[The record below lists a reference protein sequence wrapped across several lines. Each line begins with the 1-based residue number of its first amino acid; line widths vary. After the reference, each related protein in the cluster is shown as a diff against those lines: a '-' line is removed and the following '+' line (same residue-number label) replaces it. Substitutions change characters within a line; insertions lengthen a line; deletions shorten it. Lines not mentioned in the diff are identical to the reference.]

1 MSNET
6 LSSNAATP
14 GAAFLQASAAVL
26 RNGLHK
32 INHCCR
38 QLTDEQVWQ
47 RPRPEMNSIANVL
60 IHLTGNLRQWILS
73 GAGGVPDTRH
83 RQAEFDDR
91 SMRPKAELL
100 KDLTAVIDEC
110 QSVLLALPEASL
122 VEKRKIQ
129 GFDIQ
134 LLAGIYDTTAHLKG
148 HVQEII
154 CMTRLVVGPAYQFD
168 FVPKKEQGGI

>member
-1 MSNET
+1 MET
-6 LSSNAATP
+6 LESNAKTP
-14 GAAFLQASAAVL
+14 GEAFLQASQSLL

-60 IHLTGNLRQWILS
+60 IHLAGNLRQWIIS
-73 GAGGVPDTRH
+73 GAGGRPDTRN

-91 SMRPKAELL
+91 SGRPKAQLL
-100 KDLTAVIDEC
+100 ADLSAVIDEC
-110 QSVLLALPEASL
+110 NRVLAELPESSL
-122 VEKRKIQ
+122 VEYRKIQ

-134 LLAGIYDTTAHLKG
+134 LLAAIYDTTAHLKG

-154 CMTRLVVGPAYQFD
+154 CMTRLILGPAYQFD
-168 FVPKKEQGGI
+168 FVPTREQGGQ